1 MKMGGFMD
9 SFIESD
15 EIERIKNE
23 KDEIYKRLRSLFTLE
38 ASAKMDDSINLDE
51 VNEEINVL
59 KNRYREIIFTLKQA
73 DARMEN
79 ENDRYKA
86 NKRK

>member
-1 MKMGGFMD
+1 MD

-23 KDEIYKRLRSLFTLE
+23 KDEIYKRLRSLYSLE

-51 VNEEINVL
+51 VNEEINIL
-59 KNRYREIIFTLKQA
+59 KNRYREIIFTLKQV